1 MTSLNLGGSDAAAHH
16 PPLRIAM
23 VAPPW
28 YELPP
33 SGYGGIEMIC
43 AALVDVLVARGHEV
57 TLFGAGRRTGTAGR
71 FVSTTPQLQ
80 YPRLS
85 QAMPVVLHAA
95 RVNRLL
101 RDGDFDVV
109 HDHSTG
115 GPLSAGLRA
124 APTVVTVHGPA
135 DGELGDYYAE
145 LADSIH
151 LVAISNDQRR
161 RRPELPWVGTIHN
174 GVDPVNFPASPSP
187 DGPVLWL
194 GRFCPDK
201 GPDLAIRACRDAGLP
216 LVLAG
221 KCIEPE
227 ERRYL
232 QRVIQPMLGEDVRLV
247 LDADRQ
253 TAGRL
258 LAEAR
263 CLIMPIRWNEPFG
276 MVMIEAMASGT
287 PVVALRRG
295 SVPEVVRDGVTGWIR
310 DHPAELPGALLRV
323 RELEP
328 AACAE
333 YVRAKFGAELM
344 ARRYERVYRMV
355 IGRAGRP
362 AYQWRQLTA
371 AAPASLPA

>member
-1 MTSLNLGGSDAAAHH
+1 
-16 PPLRIAM
+16 
-23 VAPPW
+23 
-28 YELPP
+28 
-33 SGYGGIEMIC
+33 
-43 AALVDVLVARGHEV
+43 
-57 TLFGAGRRTGTAGR
+57 
-71 FVSTTPQLQ
+71 
-80 YPRLS
+80 
-85 QAMPVVLHAA
+85 VVMHAA

-115 GPLSAGLRA
+115 GPLNAALRA

-145 LADSIH
+145 LADCLH

-174 GVDPVNFPASPSP
+174 GVDPDAFPPSSHR

-201 GPDLAIRACRDAGLP
+201 GPDLAIHACREAGLP

-221 KCIEPE
+221 KCIEAE
-227 ERRYL
+227 ERHYL
-232 QRVIQPMLGEDVRLV
+232 QRVIRPLLGEDVRLV
-247 LDADRQ
+247 LDADRR
-253 TAGRL
+253 TAGQL
-258 LAEAR
+258 LGEAR
-263 CLIMPIRWNEPFG
+263 CLIMPIRWHEPFG

-310 DHPAELPGALLRV
+310 DHPTELPAALARV
-323 RELEP
+323 GELDR

-333 YVRAKFGAELM
+333 YVRAKFGADLM
-344 ARRYERVYRMV
+344 ARRYERVYRAV
-355 IGRAGRP
+355 IARAERP
-362 AYQWRQLTA
+362 AYRWRPAVA
-371 AAPASLPA
+371 AAPMPA